1 MFKLGVL
8 DLLAL
13 AGFDRTASAKMV
25 RHQHD
30 KYPVREL
37 LRRGWFELYQAYQAR
52 PVFDKVEYLVS
63 FSGLTGTLARFEGVF
78 RNRGFTHAAE
88 GDTPPDCPWAREWKE
103 SCRRKKGGGR
113 FYDLKRVPG
122 FEDLED
128 RIIID
133 WGPGTLA
140 WHQRLTNKPVV
151 ELTPKGRRLPP
162 FDDYLEFSLS
172 YAELRELFASPDA
185 HREWRARLE
194 AVGGIYLILAESTGE
209 QYVGSASGNGGIWQ
223 RWQNYAQ
230 SGHGGNAKL
239 RKLIAAD
246 PVSPN
251 NFRFSILQITPKT
264 ISRDALLKREARFMA
279 KLGSRAHGLNSGTG
293 TRSP

>member
-1 MFKLGVL
+1 MFKLGVV

-37 LRRGWFELYQAYQAR
+37 LRHGWFELYQAYQGK
-52 PVFDKVEYLVS
+52 PFFDKVEYVVS

-78 RNRGFTHAAE
+78 RIRGFTRAAE
-88 GDTPPDCPWAREWKE
+88 GDTPPDCPWAQEWKN
-103 SCRRKKGGGR
+103 SCGAMKGGGR

-128 RIIID
+128 RITID
-133 WGPGTLA
+133 WGPGTRS
-140 WHQRLTNKPVV
+140 WYQHLTNKPVV

-209 QYVGSASGNGGIWQ
+209 QYVGSASGSGGIWQ

-246 PVSPN
+246 PASPN
-251 NFRFSILQITPKT
+251 NFRFSILQIAPKT
-264 ISRDALLKREARFMA
+264 IGRDALLKREARFMD
-279 KLGSRAHGLNSGTG
+279 KLGSRAHGLNSSTG
-293 TRSP
+293 RRRP

>member
-8 DLLAL
+8 DLLIL
-13 AGFDRTASAKMV
+13 AGFDRAARAKMV

-37 LRRGWFELYQAYQAR
+37 LRQGWFELYQAYQGDAF
-52 PVFDKVEYLVS
+52 FDKVEYVVS

-78 RNRGFTHAAE
+78 LKRGYKRAAE
-88 GDTPPDCPWAREWKE
+88 GDTPPDCPWAHEWKK
-103 SCRRKKGGGR
+103 SCARFTGGGR
-113 FYDLKRVPG
+113 FYDLKRVSG

-133 WGPGTLA
+133 WGTGTRS
-140 WHQRLTNKPVV
+140 WCQHLTNKPVV

-172 YAELRELFASPDA
+172 YAELKALFASPDA

-209 QYVGSASGNGGIWQ
+209 QYVGSASGSGGLWQ

-230 SGHGGNAKL
+230 SGHGGNVKL

-246 PVSPN
+246 PASPN

-264 ISRDALLKREARFMA
+264 ISRDALLKREARFMD
-279 KLGSRAHGLNSGTG
+279 KLGSRAHGLNARTG
-293 TRSP
+293 RRTP